1 MKFFL
6 LFDRHILFYIFRLN
20 ALLSVSRN
28 DQSSSFLKKSIVF
41 GCLMDPSNLLRWI
54 EFDFKDP
61 QVDRRRN
68 TKSRMK
74 VGVWVRM
81 RERGERRV
89 WYRGEG

>member
-1 MKFFL
+1 
-6 LFDRHILFYIFRLN
+6 
-20 ALLSVSRN
+20 
-28 DQSSSFLKKSIVF
+28 
-41 GCLMDPSNLLRWI
+41 MDPSNLLRWI